1 MSYNQ
6 IIVFSGAGISAESG
20 VSTFRDKEGLWENY
34 KIEDVCEISTWE
46 ANYNLVHEFYDQRR
60 EKLGT
65 VFPNLAHSMVSYW
78 QKKYIK
84 TAFVNNITTNVD
96 DLFERAGVVG
106 TTHLHGYIPEVT
118 CGICGKTT
126 DIGYNPVYRV
136 DEHSGEPYLNNT
148 LYSEHFSCMKK
159 RQNIFKP
166 NVVFFGEM
174 APKYSVLNT
183 AVQSCDDRTIVVI
196 VGCSNQVVDFLRL
209 VKDKKS
215 KVFLIDP
222 NPKITYSFND
232 LFVVENKATDGM
244 LIVNDMIKDLI

>member
-20 VSTFRDKEGLWENY
+20 VSTFRDNGGLWENHR
-34 KIEDVCEISTWE
+34 IEDVCEISTWE
-46 ANYNLVHEFYDQRR
+46 TNYDLVHKFYDQRR
-60 EKLGT
+60 EQLGS
-65 VFPNLAHSMVSYW
+65 VFPNLAHIMVSYW

-84 TAFVNNITTNVD
+84 TAHVNNITTNVD

-118 CGICGKTT
+118 CRICGKTT
-126 DIGYNPVYRV
+126 NIGYRPVYSY
-136 DEHSGEPYLNNT
+136 DDQTGERCLNNT
-148 LYSEHFSCMKK
+148 LYSEHFSCIKK
-159 RQNIFKP
+159 NQNIFKP
-166 NVVFFGEM
+166 NIVFFGEM
-174 APKYSVLNT
+174 APEYNTLNT
-183 AVQSCDDRTIVVI
+183 AIQSCDDRTIVVI

-222 NPKITYSFND
+222 NPKITHSFND
-232 LFVVENKATDGM
+232 LIVVENKATDGM
-244 LIVNDMIKDLI
+244 IIVNDMIKDLI